1 MLRRSCWDN
10 CQGTQTFPDGDKYV
24 GEYKNNK
31 FSGQGTTRSPMGA
44 KYVGQ
49 YKDDKKNG
57 QGTLTLANGVK
68 YVGEFKGGKFVR
80 TATSAATARRR
91 TII

>member
-1 MLRRSCWDN
+1 
-10 CQGTQTFPDGDKYV
+10 
-24 GEYKNNK
+24 
-31 FSGQGTTRSPMGA
+31 MGA

-49 YKDDKKNG
+49 FKDDKKNG

-68 YVGEFKGGKFVR
+68 YVGEGGKFAR
-80 TATSAATARRR
+80 TTTSAATARRH